1 MGSIRTPVTTTGLL
15 RSENHEATCTVRATK
30 VELAGSVF
38 EYADFSIENVSK
50 NLPEGVYQITAFG
63 KTQAVRYKNGFW
75 IAP

>member
-1 MGSIRTPVTTTGLL
+1 L

-30 VELAGSVF
+30 VELAGSAGSVF